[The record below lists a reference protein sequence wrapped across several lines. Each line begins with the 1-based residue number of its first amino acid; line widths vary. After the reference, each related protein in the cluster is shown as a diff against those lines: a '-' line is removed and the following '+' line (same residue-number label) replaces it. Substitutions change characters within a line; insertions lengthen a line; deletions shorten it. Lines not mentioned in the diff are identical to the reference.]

1 MRTRFLAEKARTVFR
16 ESYHSAIFLNLL
28 KKGIIKT
35 MDIFVSLGIDGYEA
49 WKQSGFEDVLSCL

>member
-1 MRTRFLAEKARTVFR
+1 VFR